1 MKASIEFEFVVEG
14 NEAVITRYL
23 GTNQHVE
30 VPDMVNGLRVVGV
43 DAQSFAGAPLQ
54 TVSFPDSLRRLNMDA
69 LKGCTKLVEVSLPA
83 GIEHIGGC
91 LQDGCPEL
99 KTLVLRGAALSPAC
113 MIAVSCLN
121 GVETLYQYSAAGVE
135 AWVTL
140 KMKAICG

>member
-1 MKASIEFEFVVEG
+1 MKAEIDFEFVVEG
-14 NEAVITRYL
+14 NEATIKRYL
-23 GTNQHVE
+23 GTKQHVD
-30 VPDMVNGLRVVGV
+30 VPEMVEGLRVVGV
-43 DAQSFAGAPLQ
+43 DTQAFAGAPLQ
-54 TVSFPDSLRRLNMDA
+54 TITFPDSLQRLDMDA
-69 LKGCTKLVEVSLPA
+69 LAGCSKLIEVSLPA

-113 MIAVSCLN
+113 MIAVSCLY
-121 GVETLYQYSAAGVE
+121 GVETLQRYSAAGVE